1 MEQVSV
7 DLFEFEKETFLIAVC
22 NYSSYCYV
30 KNLRKAQTFKAVKTS
45 LTRWFNHVGYPSI
58 IRSDK
63 GPAFGPVFSNWCAQH
78 GIRHTLSSSYNSRS
92 NSIAERQIQEIRKI
106 FSKCS
111 LTGQDR
117 EVVLAE
123 YRLAPRLSSES
134 PSVMFHRRVP
144 RSGFCPAI
152 PRYISPGETQRWHAT
167 RPRSRRPPEEPP
179 GITLP
184 LLPLVQQSGSRT
196 SVIQGSFGRFRAG

>member
-1 MEQVSV
+1 MEQISV
-7 DLFEFEKETFLIAVC
+7 DLFEFEKETFLVAVC

-45 LTRWFNHVGYPSI
+45 LTRWFNHVGYPAI

-63 GPAFGPVFSNWCAQH
+63 GPAFGPVFSNWCVQH
-78 GIRHTLSSSYNSRS
+78 GIRHTLASSYNSRS

-111 LTGQDR
+111 ITGQDR
-117 EVVLAE
+117 EVGLAE
-123 YRLAPRLSSES
+123 YRLAPRLHSES

-144 RSGFCPAI
+144 RSGQCPAI
-152 PRYISPGETQRWHAT
+152 PRLISPGEITNSEVARDHAKIKEAARRTT
-167 RPRSRRPPEEPP
+167 RLHSTPPPIVTPGNFGPYRGRSSP
-179 GITLP
+179 
-184 LLPLVQQSGSRT
+184 
-196 SVIQGSFGRFRAG
+196 